1 MNYRIKKVAVLGSG
15 VMGSG
20 IACHLANVGMD
31 VLMLDIVPADKL
43 DSKDKKIRNSIADS
57 ALIEAVKSKPSPV
70 YEKINAQKIRTG
82 NFTDNFNDISD
93 ADWIIEVVV
102 ENLEIKRQIFEKVEA
117 HRKPGSLI
125 TSNTS
130 SIPIKLLAEG
140 RSDEFKKHFCGTH
153 FFNPPRYLRLLEI
166 IPTKETDPRVTEF
179 FMNFGDV
186 TLGKQTVLCYDT
198 PAFIANRIGVMS
210 GTALVNLTIDY
221 KMSIEEVDA
230 ITGPLIGRPK
240 TATFKLQ
247 DLVGLD
253 TSEKVSEFVMNS
265 VKNDD
270 FFEDLKTKDVPKFMS
285 YLLDN
290 KFYGNKSGKGF
301 YQKTK
306 ERDSKGR
313 SIINVLNLET
323 LEYDKTV
330 RPKLKIVKEG
340 KSIQNIG
347 KRLSFLISGND
358 RENLFLKDY
367 FTALFDY
374 SAQRAP
380 EISSAYYQI
389 DDAMRTGYF
398 WDFGPFEIWDSLGFN
413 VGAELIQNSGSSLP
427 EWIKIMQNEKAISFY
442 KYESGK
448 KKYFD
453 LETKSYLPVPST
465 DNYIILDSFRENKP
479 ILKNSECAVHD
490 IGDGVMCIEF
500 TSKSNSIGE
509 GIGRGIEEAIRVAED
524 EGWRGIVIGNN
535 AKQFSVGAN
544 LMNVGMLAMQKQFD
558 TLDLSIKGF
567 QDLNMR
573 IRTSKIPIVVAT
585 QGYVFGGGCEIAM
598 HCDAGIYAAESYIGL
613 PEVGVGLLPAG
624 GGVKEMALRASDKF
638 FEGDVKVPTLIDHFK
653 TIATATIS
661 TSACEAFNLG
671 FLKNDRDHVCC
682 NVQRNIGEAKKK
694 VLQRASNYVPP
705 SVRKDI
711 EVLGRTGLSV
721 LHSAI
726 NEFYLGGYMSEYDVE
741 IAHKIAFIISG
752 GDLTSSQK
760 VSETYLLDLER
771 EGMLSLLGNQ
781 KTLDRIQYL
790 LMNNKPLRN

>member
-1 MNYRIKKVAVLGSG
+1 
-15 VMGSG
+15 
-20 IACHLANVGMD
+20 
-31 VLMLDIVPADKL
+31 
-43 DSKDKKIRNSIADS
+43 
-57 ALIEAVKSKPSPV
+57 
-70 YEKINAQKIRTG
+70 
-82 NFTDNFNDISD
+82 
-93 ADWIIEVVV
+93 
-102 ENLEIKRQIFEKVEA
+102 
-117 HRKPGSLI
+117 
-125 TSNTS
+125 
-130 SIPIKLLAEG
+130 
-140 RSDEFKKHFCGTH
+140 
-153 FFNPPRYLRLLEI
+153 
-166 IPTKETDPRVTEF
+166 
-179 FMNFGDV
+179 
-186 TLGKQTVLCYDT
+186 
-198 PAFIANRIGVMS
+198 MS

-306 ERDSKGR
+306 DRDSKGR

-413 VGAELIQNSGSSLP
+413 AGAELIQNSGSSLP

-453 LETKSYLPVPST
+453 LDTKSYLPVPST

-479 ILKNSECAVHD
+479 IVKNSECTVHD

-509 GIGRGIEEAIRVAED
+509 GIGLGIEEAIRVAED

-661 TSACEAFNLG
+661 TSACEAYNLG

-705 SVRKDI
+705 SVRNDV

>member
-1 MNYRIKKVAVLGSG
+1 MSYRIKKVVVLGSG

-31 VLMLDIVPADKL
+31 VLMLDIIPSEHSN
-43 DSKDKKIRNSIADS
+43 SKEKNIRNSVADS
-57 ALIEAVKSKPSPV
+57 ALLKAIKSKPSPV
-70 YEKINAQKIRTG
+70 YEKKNAEKITTG
-82 NFTDNFNDISD
+82 NFTDNFKDISD

-102 ENLEIKRQIFEKVEA
+102 ENLKIKREIFEKVEKN
-117 HRKPGSLI
+117 RKSGSLI

-130 SIPIKLLAEG
+130 SIPISLLAEG

-153 FFNPPRYLRLLEI
+153 FFNPPRYLRLLEV
-166 IPTKETDPRVTEF
+166 IPIKETDPKVIEF
-179 FMNFGDV
+179 FMTFGDI
-186 TLGKQTVLCYDT
+186 TLGKQTVLCRDT

-210 GTALVNLTIDY
+210 GTALVNLTIEY

-230 ITGPLIGRPK
+230 ITGPLIGRPN

-253 TSEKVSEFVMNS
+253 TSEKVSSFVTQT
-265 VKNDD
+265 VENDD
-270 FFEDLKTKDVPKFMS
+270 FFEVLKSKEAPAFMNF
-285 YLLDN
+285 LLDN

-301 YQKTK
+301 YQRTK
-306 ERDSKGR
+306 EKDSNGR
-313 SIINVLNLET
+313 NIVNVLNLET
-323 LEYDKTV
+323 LEYEKTI
-330 RPKLKIVKEG
+330 RPKLKIVKET
-340 KSIQNIG
+340 KPIQNIG
-347 KRLSFLISGND
+347 KRLSFLVSGNE

-367 FTALFDY
+367 FVSIFQY

-380 EISSAYYQI
+380 EICSSFYQI

-398 WDFGPFEIWDSLGFN
+398 WDYGPFELWDLLGFEK
-413 VGAELIQNSGSSLP
+413 GLELIEKSGYTIP
-427 EWIKIMQNEKAISFY
+427 DWIKKMKDENITSFY
-442 KYESGK
+442 KFESGK

-453 LETKSYLPVPST
+453 LESKSYKSVPSA

-479 ILKNSECAVHD
+479 LIKNSECTVHD
-490 IGDGVMCIEF
+490 IGDGVMCVEF

-509 GIGRGIEEAIRVAED
+509 GIGHGIDQAIKMAEE
-524 EGWRGIVIGNN
+524 EGWKGIVIGNN

-544 LMNVGMLAMQKQFD
+544 LMNIGMLAMQKQFD
-558 TLDLSIKGF
+558 TLDLVIDEF
-567 QDLNMR
+567 QSLNMR
-573 IRTSKIPIVVAT
+573 IRTSKIPVVVAT

-624 GGVKEMALRASDKF
+624 GGVKELALRASNKF
-638 FEGDVKVPTLIDHFK
+638 FEGDVKIPTLLDHFR

-661 TSACEAFNLG
+661 TSACEAYNLG
-671 FLKNDRDHVCC
+671 FLEEGRDHVCC
-682 NVQRNIGEAKKK
+682 NIQRNIGEAKKK
-694 VLQRASNYVPP
+694 VIQMSFNYVPP
-705 SVRKDI
+705 SVRNDI

-721 LHSAI
+721 LYSAI
-726 NEFYLGGYMSEYDVE
+726 NEFHLGGYMSDYDVV
-741 IAHKIAFIISG
+741 IARQIASIITG
-752 GDLTSSQK
+752 GDLTSPQK
-760 VSETYLLDLER
+760 VTEKYLLDLER
-771 EGMLSLLGNQ
+771 EGMLTLLGNQ

>member
-102 ENLEIKRQIFEKVEA
+102 ENLEIKRQIFEKVQA
-117 HRKPGSLI
+117 NRKPGSLI

-413 VGAELIQNSGSSLP
+413 TGAELIKNSGSSLP
-427 EWIKIMQNEKAISFY
+427 EWIKIMQNEKATSFY

-453 LETKSYLPVPST
+453 LDTKSYLPVPST

-479 ILKNSECAVHD
+479 ILKNSECTVHD

-705 SVRKDI
+705 SVRNDV

>member
-1 MNYRIKKVAVLGSG
+1 MSYRIKKVVVLGSG

-31 VLMLDIVPADKL
+31 VLMLDIIPSEHSN
-43 DSKDKKIRNSIADS
+43 SKEKKIRNSIADS
-57 ALIEAVKSKPSPV
+57 ALLKAIKSKPSPV
-70 YEKINAQKIRTG
+70 YEKKNAEKITTG
-82 NFTDNFNDISD
+82 NFTDNFKDISD

-102 ENLEIKRQIFEKVEA
+102 ENLKIKKQIFEKVEA
-117 HRKPGSLI
+117 NRKLGSLV

-130 SIPIKLLAEG
+130 SIPISLLAEG

-153 FFNPPRYLRLLEI
+153 FFNPPRYLRLLEV
-166 IPTKETDPRVTEF
+166 IPIKETDSKVIEF
-179 FMNFGDV
+179 FMSFGDI
-186 TLGKQTVLCYDT
+186 TLGKQTVLCKDT

-210 GTALVNLTIDY
+210 GTALVNLTIEY

-230 ITGPLIGRPK
+230 ITGPLIGRPN

-253 TSEKVSEFVMNS
+253 TSEKVSSFVTQT
-265 VKNDD
+265 VENDD
-270 FFEDLKTKDVPKFMS
+270 FFEELKRKEVPAFMNF
-285 YLLDN
+285 LLDN

-306 ERDSKGR
+306 EKDSNGR
-313 SIINVLNLET
+313 TIVNVLNLET
-323 LEYDKTV
+323 LEYEKTI
-330 RPKLKIVKEG
+330 RPKLKIVKEA
-340 KSIQNIG
+340 KPIQNIG
-347 KRLSFLISGND
+347 KRLSFLVSGNE

-367 FTALFDY
+367 FASLFQY

-380 EISSAYYQI
+380 EICSSFYQI

-398 WDFGPFEIWDSLGFN
+398 WDSGPFELWDLMGFDKGLG
-413 VGAELIQNSGSSLP
+413 LIEKSGYTIP
-427 EWIKIMQNEKAISFY
+427 NWIKIMKDENITSFY
-442 KYESGK
+442 KFESGK

-453 LETKSYLPVPST
+453 LKSKSYKPVPSA
-465 DNYIILDSFRENKP
+465 DNYILLDSFRENKSL
-479 ILKNSECAVHD
+479 IKNSECTVHD

-509 GIGRGIEEAIRVAED
+509 GIGHGIDQAIKMAEE
-524 EGWRGIVIGNN
+524 EGWKGIVIGNN

-558 TLDLSIKGF
+558 TLDTVIEGF
-567 QDLNMR
+567 QNLNMR
-573 IRTSKIPIVVAT
+573 IRTSKIPVVVAT

-624 GGVKEMALRASDKF
+624 GGVKELALRASNKF
-638 FEGDVKVPTLIDHFK
+638 FEGDVKIPTLLDHFK

-661 TSACEAFNLG
+661 TSAREAYNLG
-671 FLKNDRDHVCC
+671 FLEEGRDHVCC

-694 VLQRASNYVPP
+694 VLQISFNYVPP
-705 SVRKDI
+705 SVRNDI

-721 LHSAI
+721 LYSAI
-726 NEFYLGGYMSEYDVE
+726 NEFHLGGYMSDYDVV
-741 IAHKIAFIISG
+741 IARQIASIITG
-752 GDLTSSQK
+752 GDLTSPQK
-760 VSETYLLDLER
+760 VTEKYLLDLER
-771 EGMLSLLGNQ
+771 EGMLTLLGNQ

>member
-1 MNYRIKKVAVLGSG
+1 
-15 VMGSG
+15 
-20 IACHLANVGMD
+20 
-31 VLMLDIVPADKL
+31 
-43 DSKDKKIRNSIADS
+43 
-57 ALIEAVKSKPSPV
+57 
-70 YEKINAQKIRTG
+70 
-82 NFTDNFNDISD
+82 
-93 ADWIIEVVV
+93 
-102 ENLEIKRQIFEKVEA
+102 
-117 HRKPGSLI
+117 
-125 TSNTS
+125 
-130 SIPIKLLAEG
+130 
-140 RSDEFKKHFCGTH
+140 
-153 FFNPPRYLRLLEI
+153 
-166 IPTKETDPRVTEF
+166 
-179 FMNFGDV
+179 
-186 TLGKQTVLCYDT
+186 
-198 PAFIANRIGVMS
+198 
-210 GTALVNLTIDY
+210 
-221 KMSIEEVDA
+221 
-230 ITGPLIGRPK
+230 
-240 TATFKLQ
+240 
-247 DLVGLD
+247 
-253 TSEKVSEFVMNS
+253 
-265 VKNDD
+265 
-270 FFEDLKTKDVPKFMS
+270 
-285 YLLDN
+285 
-290 KFYGNKSGKGF
+290 
-301 YQKTK
+301 
-306 ERDSKGR
+306 
-313 SIINVLNLET
+313 
-323 LEYDKTV
+323 
-330 RPKLKIVKEG
+330 
-340 KSIQNIG
+340 
-347 KRLSFLISGND
+347 
-358 RENLFLKDY
+358 
-367 FTALFDY
+367 
-374 SAQRAP
+374 
-380 EISSAYYQI
+380 
-389 DDAMRTGYF
+389 
-398 WDFGPFEIWDSLGFN
+398 
-413 VGAELIQNSGSSLP
+413 
-427 EWIKIMQNEKAISFY
+427 
-442 KYESGK
+442 
-448 KKYFD
+448 
-453 LETKSYLPVPST
+453 
-465 DNYIILDSFRENKP
+465 
-479 ILKNSECAVHD
+479 
-490 IGDGVMCIEF
+490 MCIEF

-661 TSACEAFNLG
+661 TSACEAYNLG

-705 SVRKDI
+705 SVRNDV

>member
-1 MNYRIKKVAVLGSG
+1 MSYRIKKVVVLGSG

-31 VLMLDIVPADKL
+31 VLMLDIIPSEHSN
-43 DSKDKKIRNSIADS
+43 SKEKKIRNSVADS
-57 ALIEAVKSKPSPV
+57 ALLKAIKSKPSPV
-70 YEKINAQKIRTG
+70 YEKKNAEKITTG
-82 NFTDNFNDISD
+82 NFTDNFKDISD

-102 ENLEIKRQIFEKVEA
+102 ENLKIKREIFEKVEKN
-117 HRKPGSLI
+117 RKSGSLI

-130 SIPIKLLAEG
+130 SIPISLLAEG

-153 FFNPPRYLRLLEI
+153 FFNPPRYLRLLEV
-166 IPTKETDPRVTEF
+166 IPIKETDPKVIEF
-179 FMNFGDV
+179 FMIFGDI
-186 TLGKQTVLCYDT
+186 TLGKQTVLCRDT

-210 GTALVNLTIDY
+210 GTALVNLTIEY

-230 ITGPLIGRPK
+230 ITGPLIGRPN

-253 TSEKVSEFVMNS
+253 TSEKVSSFVTQT
-265 VKNDD
+265 VENDD
-270 FFEDLKTKDVPKFMS
+270 FFEVLKSKEAPAFMNF
-285 YLLDN
+285 LLDN

-306 ERDSKGR
+306 EKDSNGR
-313 SIINVLNLET
+313 NIVNVLNLET
-323 LEYDKTV
+323 LEYEKTI
-330 RPKLKIVKEG
+330 RPKLKIVKET
-340 KSIQNIG
+340 KPIQNIG
-347 KRLSFLISGND
+347 KRLSFLVSGNE

-367 FTALFDY
+367 FASIFQY

-380 EISSAYYQI
+380 EICSSFYQI

-398 WDFGPFEIWDSLGFN
+398 WDYGPFELWDLLGFEK
-413 VGAELIQNSGSSLP
+413 GLELIEKSGYTIP
-427 EWIKIMQNEKAISFY
+427 DWIKKMKDENITSFY
-442 KYESGK
+442 KFESGK

-453 LETKSYLPVPST
+453 LESKSYKSVPSA

-479 ILKNSECAVHD
+479 LIKNSECTVHD
-490 IGDGVMCIEF
+490 IGDGVMCVEF

-509 GIGRGIEEAIRVAED
+509 GIGHGIDQAIKMAEE
-524 EGWRGIVIGNN
+524 EGWKGIVIGNN

-544 LMNVGMLAMQKQFD
+544 LMNIGMLAMQKQFD
-558 TLDLSIKGF
+558 TLDLVIDEF
-567 QDLNMR
+567 QSLNMR
-573 IRTSKIPIVVAT
+573 IRTSKIPVVVAT

-624 GGVKEMALRASDKF
+624 GGVKELALRASNKF
-638 FEGDVKVPTLIDHFK
+638 FEGDVKIPTLLDHFR

-661 TSACEAFNLG
+661 TSAFEAYNLG
-671 FLKNDRDHVCC
+671 FLDEGRDHVCC

-694 VLQRASNYVPP
+694 VIQMSFNYVPP
-705 SVRKDI
+705 SVRNDI

-721 LHSAI
+721 LYSAI
-726 NEFYLGGYMSEYDVE
+726 NEFHLGGYMSDYDVV
-741 IAHKIAFIISG
+741 IARQIASIITG
-752 GDLTSSQK
+752 GDLTSPQK
-760 VSETYLLDLER
+760 VTEKYLLDLER
-771 EGMLSLLGNQ
+771 EGMLTLLGNQ

>member
-1 MNYRIKKVAVLGSG
+1 MSYRIKKVVVLGSG

-31 VLMLDIVPADKL
+31 VLMLDILPSKDS
-43 DSKDKKIRNSIADS
+43 DSKDRKIRNSIANS
-57 ALIEAVKSKPSPV
+57 ALLKAIKSKPSPV
-70 YEKINAQKIRTG
+70 YEKKIAEKITTG
-82 NFTDNFNDISD
+82 NFTDNFTDISD

-102 ENLEIKRQIFEKVEA
+102 ENLEIKKQIFEKVEA
-117 HRKPGSLI
+117 NRKPGSLV

-130 SIPIKLLAEG
+130 SIPISLLADG
-140 RSDEFKKHFCGTH
+140 RSDEFRNHFCGTH
-153 FFNPPRYLRLLEI
+153 FFNPPRYLRLLEV
-166 IPTKETDPRVTEF
+166 IPIKETLQDVIDF
-179 FMNFGDV
+179 FMSFGDI
-186 TLGKQTVLCYDT
+186 TLGKQTVLCRDT

-210 GTALVNLTIDY
+210 GTALVHLTIDY

-230 ITGPLIGRPK
+230 ITGPLIGRPN

-253 TSEKVSEFVMNS
+253 TSEKVSSFVTS
-265 VKNDD
+265 TVKNDD
-270 FFEDLKTKDVPKFMS
+270 FFEDLKTKKVPAFMN

-323 LEYDKTV
+323 LEYEKTV

-340 KSIQNIG
+340 KSIQNMG
-347 KRLSFLISGND
+347 KRLSFLVSGDD
-358 RENLFLKDY
+358 RENIFLKDY
-367 FTALFDY
+367 FVGLFNY

-380 EISSAYYQI
+380 EIASAYYQI

-398 WDFGPFEIWDSLGFN
+398 WDYGPFELWDLMGFEKG
-413 VGAELIQNSGSSLP
+413 VELIEKSGYTLP
-427 EWIKIMQNEKAISFY
+427 HWIKTMKQENALSFY
-442 KYESGK
+442 RFESGK

-453 LETKSYLPVPST
+453 LESKSYLPVPSA
-465 DNYIILDSFRENKP
+465 DNYIILDSYRENKP
-479 ILKNSECAVHD
+479 LIKNSECTVHD
-490 IGDGVMCIEF
+490 IGDGVMCLEF

-509 GIGRGIEEAIRVAED
+509 GIGQGIDQAIKLAED
-524 EGWRGIVIGNN
+524 EGWKGIVIGNN

-558 TLDLSIKGF
+558 NLDVAIAGF
-567 QDLNMR
+567 QNLNMR

-598 HCDAGIYAAESYIGL
+598 HCDAGVYAAESYIGL

-624 GGVKEMALRASDKF
+624 GGVKEMALRASDKY
-638 FEGDVKVPTLIDHFK
+638 FEGDVKIPTLINHFK

-661 TSACEAFNLG
+661 TSASEAFDLG
-671 FLKNDRDHVCC
+671 FLKENRDEVCC

-694 VLQRASNYVPP
+694 VLQMAYNYVPP
-705 SVRKDI
+705 SVRTDI

-721 LHSAI
+721 LYSAI

-741 IAHKIAFIISG
+741 IARKIAFIISG

>member
-130 SIPIKLLAEG
+130 SIPIKLLAEE

>member
-479 ILKNSECAVHD
+479 ILKNSECTVHD